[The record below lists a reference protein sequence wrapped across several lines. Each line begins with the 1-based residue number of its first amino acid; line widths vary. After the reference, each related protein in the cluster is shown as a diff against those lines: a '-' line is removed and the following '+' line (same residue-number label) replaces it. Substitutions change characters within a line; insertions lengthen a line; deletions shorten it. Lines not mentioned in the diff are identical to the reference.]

1 VLRRLVESAFAAAV
15 GVHDDAGDL
24 AAAHRHRHGQR
35 AVGQS
40 GVVVLAEREAE
51 YPPGGH
57 VQDRGQVELAL
68 PGLDLGAIAVP
79 FLVDLL
85 RGEVPLDSAIVSI
98 GVVKN
103 EHMGQA
109 FGAIRKAGTV
119 VVVGVSNEREGA
131 PVPGFNAITV
141 AMFQKRIQGSLY
153 GMSSP
158 RDAMPNLLN
167 LYAAGRLKLDE
178 LITRRYAL
186 DDVNQAYADMRSG
199 VNIRGAVDFIPAG

>member
-1 VLRRLVESAFAAAV
+1 M
-15 GVHDDAGDL
+15 
-24 AAAHRHRHGQR
+24 
-35 AVGQS
+35 
-40 GVVVLAEREAE
+40 VLAEREAE

-103 EHMGQA
+103 EHIGQA

-141 AMFQKRIQGSLY
+141 AMFQKRIQGS
-153 GMSSP
+153 STAWARP
-158 RDAMPNLLN
+158 AMRCP
-167 LYAAGRLKLDE
+167 
-178 LITRRYAL
+178 TC
-186 DDVNQAYADMRSG
+186 
-199 VNIRGAVDFIPAG
+199 